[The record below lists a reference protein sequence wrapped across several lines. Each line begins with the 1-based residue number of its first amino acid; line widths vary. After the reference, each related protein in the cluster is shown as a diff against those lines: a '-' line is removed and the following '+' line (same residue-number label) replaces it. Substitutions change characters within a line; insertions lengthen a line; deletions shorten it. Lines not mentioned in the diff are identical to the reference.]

1 MHTVS
6 DTMLHANKKEIWNIP
21 KINGIVVSLTF
32 LVQPLSVEDVSED
45 LYMISHTEIHILS

>member
-6 DTMLHANKKEIWNIP
+6 DRMLHANKKEIWNIP
-21 KINGIVVSLTF
+21 KINGIVLFLTF

-45 LYMISHTEIHILS
+45 LYMISHTEIQILS